1 MDKSDLLVEVATKTS
16 SDPAIE
22 APSLLVSI
30 VGLFVLGSIAK
41 QLLSDEPKLNLR
53 VLFGEMILSG
63 IAGVA
68 MYSLGLMREMSTHQI
83 IFFGALGGIGGWRT
97 VLWIIKII
105 KSNKN

>member
-1 MDKSDLLVEVATKTS
+1 MDKSQLLTGISDISGAEPAVET
-16 SDPAIE
+16 E
-22 APSLLVSI
+22 QLLFSI
-30 VGLFVLGSIAK
+30 VGLFVLGALAQ

-53 VLFGEMILSG
+53 VLLGEMILSG

-97 VLWIIKII
+97 ILWIVKII
-105 KSNKN
+105 KANKN